1 MIIRAIGPSEV
12 RIIQNLAHRIWPDTF
27 SEILSKAQ
35 VEYMLNWMYS
45 PEKLVSQLE
54 QGHHFF
60 LLTDQDHPTGF
71 VGIEQQEDQRVK
83 IHKLYLLPSEQGK
96 GLGKMMLD
104 FVIDWAKERSAP
116 SVYLN
121 VNRYNKAVD
130 FYKHIGM
137 NILHSEDIDI
147 GNGYLMEDYVME
159 LPLN

>member
-1 MIIRAIGPSEV
+1 MFIRAIGPFEV
-12 RIIQNLAHRIWPDTF
+12 TIIQDLAHRIWPDTF

-35 VEYMLNWMYS
+35 IEYMLNWMYS
-45 PEKLVSQLE
+45 PEKLISQME
-54 QGHHFF
+54 KGHHFF
-60 LLTDQDHPTGF
+60 LLTDEVPIGF
-71 VGIEQQEDQRVK
+71 VGVEQQVDHRVK

-96 GLGKMMLD
+96 GFGKQMLD
-104 FVIDWAKERSAP
+104 FVIDWAKERGAP

-130 FYKHIGM
+130 FYQHIGM

>member
-45 PEKLVSQLE
+45 PEKLISQME
-54 QGHHFF
+54 EGHHFF
-60 LLTDQDHPTGF
+60 ILIDKAPIGF
-71 VGIEQQEDQRVK
+71 VGIEQQVDQRVK
-83 IHKLYLLPSEQGK
+83 IHKLYLLPGEQGK
-96 GLGKMMLD
+96 GLGQMILD
-104 FVIDWAKERSAP
+104 FVIDWAKERGAQSI
-116 SVYLN
+116 YLN

-130 FYKHIGM
+130 FYQHIGM

-159 LPLN
+159 LPIN